1 MATAERAIL
10 FAPRGSAP
18 CDEPAPV
25 PGHSWSKGA
34 TALFGLHPVER
45 TALALLRAGVRDVIV
60 TGDPRA
66 ARWVAET
73 LRTGRCRDA
82 RVREL
87 PAEQLA
93 AALDADESCLVARSD
108 YLFDRRLVARFAEQ
122 TEDALATVVAVD
134 FRRDALA
141 SQRGAPRIAG
151 WHAGPGVG
159 PGEGVSRAGHGLMAP
174 DGVWVGLARVNASF
188 ARALA
193 DAPPEARSLENA
205 LSLLARREPV
215 ATWSVAELWQA
226 VRSDALV
233 QEDDVTLARRKVL
246 AGAVGVADGVI
257 ARHLNRPLSR
267 RITERLLSRDVS
279 PWQISLA
286 SFLATLA
293 AGLSFAMGH
302 ATTGGLVAQFASV
315 LDGVDGEVARI
326 RYQDSPFGGV
336 YDALLDRIGDAALIG
351 GMTLYAWLMGAGH
364 SAVALGF
371 AAVAGSSLS
380 MLVKEKYGTQFARRW
395 AEERDGRWR
404 WLLLGRDGRLF
415 LSLVAGLTGHVE
427 AVLAYLAFGTHVHA
441 GVRIFR
447 IRSEAR
453 AIA

>member
-1 MATAERAIL
+1 MATPERAIV
-10 FAPRGSAP
+10 FAPRGSVAADAP
-18 CDEPAPV
+18 PSAP
-25 PGHSWSKGA
+25 GRAWSRGT
-34 TALFGLHPVER
+34 TAVFGLHPVER
-45 TALALLRAGVRDVIV
+45 TGLALLRAGVRELLV
-60 TGDPRA
+60 TGDPDA

-73 LRTGRCRDA
+73 LRSGRCREA
-82 RVREL
+82 RVREV
-87 PAEQLA
+87 PVENLA
-93 AALDADESCLVARSD
+93 ALLDADAPCLLARSD
-108 YLFDRRLVARFAEQ
+108 YLFDRRLVARFAEE
-122 TEDALATVVAVD
+122 TEGALATIVAVD
-134 FRRDALA
+134 FHRDALA
-141 SQRGAPRIAG
+141 SQPGAPRVLG
-151 WHAGPGVG
+151 WHAVPGVG
-159 PGEGVSRAGHGLMAP
+159 PGEGVSRAGQGLRAP
-174 DGVWVGLARVNASF
+174 DGVWVGLARVGVSF
-188 ARALA
+188 VRALA

-226 VRSDALV
+226 VRSTAFG
-233 QEDDVTLARRKVL
+233 QEDDIALARRKVL
-246 AGAVGVADGVI
+246 AGAVGVSDGVI

-267 RITERLLSRDVS
+267 RITERLLSRDVAR
-279 PWQISLA
+279 WQVSLA
-286 SFLATLA
+286 SFFATLA

-302 ATTGGLVAQFASV
+302 ATTGGLVAQFAAV

-336 YDALLDRIGDAALIG
+336 YDALLDRVGDAALIG
-351 GMTLYAWLMGAGH
+351 GMTLYAWLMGAGN

-380 MLVKEKYGTQFARRW
+380 MLVKEKYGTQFARGW

-415 LSLVAGLTGHVE
+415 LSLVAGLTGYVE
-427 AVLAYLAFGTHVHA
+427 AVLAYLALGTHVHA

-453 AIA
+453 AG